1 MGTLKPD
8 PWIDWY
14 CGREGEV
21 EEEIPEL
28 EKILTMNDVV
38 RILDLGCG
46 TGRHTLYFA
55 RRGFKLTGLDQSGAA
70 IERAKKLLKQKGA
83 SANLRSW
90 DMISTLNPYDNS
102 FFDAIIAIKVI
113 HHTTMMKIRRILAE
127 ITRITKRGGLL
138 HLNSPTYEKA
148 IGLKKRGAK
157 SDEVESGTFLPHE
170 GEERGILHHHFTE
183 TELRELVSGWNILDL
198 HVRAEHYILTAMK
211 TA

>member
-1 MGTLKPD
+1 MGTMKPD
-8 PWIDWY
+8 PWTDWY
-14 CGREGEV
+14 CGKEGEI
-21 EEEIPEL
+21 EDEIPEL
-28 EKILTMNDVV
+28 EKILTMNNVV

-55 RRGFKLTGLDQSGAA
+55 RRGFKLWGFDQSEPA
-70 IERAKKLLKQKGA
+70 IERAEKLLNQNGT
-83 SANLRSW
+83 SANLRGW
-90 DMISTLNPYDNS
+90 DMISTPYPYENS

-113 HHTTMMKIRRILAE
+113 HHTTVMNIRRIMAE
-127 ITRITKRGGLL
+127 ITRITKRGGIL

-148 IGLKKRGAK
+148 LRLKKRGAK

-183 TELRELVSGWNILDL
+183 KELRDLVSGWNILDL
-198 HVRAEHYILTAMK
+198 HVRAEHYILTATK